1 MVYRVN
7 LEALEPDEDERSL
20 RYLAKNRK
28 NEILRDT
35 YFLIDP
41 QTSPSQSLK
50 MGLTIVYPTG
60 RTTGHEHGDLEEVYF
75 VLSGRGKMVV
85 GDEEFDIQ
93 EGDAFHVPPGK
104 FHVTYNTGIQ
114 PLKFLWVTAQVKNRE

>member
-20 RYLAKNRK
+20 RHLAKGRK

-41 QTSPSQSLK
+41 ETSPSRTMK

-60 RTTGHEHGDLEEVYF
+60 RTTGHEHPDLEEVYY
-75 VLSGRGKMVV
+75 VLSGRGEMVV
-85 GDEEFDIQ
+85 GDEEFPIQ
-93 EGDAFHVPPGK
+93 EGDAFHVPPGAY
-104 FHVTYNTGIQ
+104 HVTRNIGIQ
-114 PLKFLWVTAQVKNRE
+114 PLKLLWVTAQVRNTR